1 MRSGNASLLALFV
14 LAVADPAAH
23 AGDDALRALRDQRS
37 AIDQAVGDARAP
49 AWLTPDLASTA
60 HAAGA
65 AVGAAAHDRLRAGAD
80 QSVVE
85 ACRDLGQLCGAPS
98 TASVGEPLPVTATP
112 ITGSAEKVSITV
124 LVSSSLGDAQ
134 LKDIFALAAGR
145 PDVRVAFRGV
155 AQDESLK
162 DFVRRVH
169 ALLAGLEPPPDVV
182 IDPKP
187 FRETSAEVVPLLIAS
202 GPDGEVARVAG
213 LADPAWLRA
222 QVLGGARGDLGV
234 RAPVRAVAEPDMIAE
249 IHRRLA
255 ALNLHELRDRALG
268 RFWQRAALETLPVAT
283 AWRERTVDPT
293 LVAAAAA
300 NAPDGTVLIPAG
312 ATTNPLDHLPF
323 TRRLV
328 VFDASDPRQVTLARS
343 LGNRDDGRRV
353 VYLATRSERSSAWD
367 GWTAVEDALDAP
379 VYLLTPDVRARF
391 AIERVPSLVEAR
403 DRVFVVTELPPP
415 GSG

>member
-1 MRSGNASLLALFV
+1 MRSGNASLLILFALP
-14 LAVADPAAH
+14 LAVPAT
-23 AGDDALRALRDQRS
+23 AGDDGLRALRDQRV
-37 AIDQAVGDARAP
+37 AIDQALRAAPAP
-49 AWLTPDLASTA
+49 AWLTPDPASTA
-60 HAAGA
+60 HTAGV
-65 AVGAAAHDRLRAGAD
+65 AVGAAAYDRQRAGAD
-80 QSVVE
+80 QPVGE

-98 TASVGEPLPVTATP
+98 TASVGEPLPITATP
-112 ITGSAEKVSITV
+112 ITGSAEKVRITV
-124 LVSSSLGDAQ
+124 LVSRSLGDAQ

-169 ALLAGLEPPPDVV
+169 ALLAGLEPPPELV
-182 IDPKP
+182 IDPRP
-187 FRETSAEVVPLLIAS
+187 FRDAGADIVPLLIAT
-202 GPDGEVARVAG
+202 GPAGEVARVAG
-213 LADPAWLRA
+213 LADPDWLRA
-222 QVLGGARGDLGV
+222 RIVEGARGDLGV
-234 RAPVRAVAEPDMIAE
+234 RAPVRAVTEPDMIEE

-255 ALNLHELRDRALG
+255 ALDLKELRDRALG

-283 AWRERTVDPT
+283 ERRERTVDPT
-293 LVAAAAA
+293 LVAAAAVHG
-300 NAPDGTVLIPAG
+300 PDGTVLVPAG

-328 VFDASDPRQVTLARS
+328 MFDASDPRQVTLARS
-343 LGNRDDGRRV
+343 LGRAGDGRRV
-353 VYLATRSERSSAWD
+353 VYLATRSEGASAWD

-415 GSG
+415 GPG

>member
-1 MRSGNASLLALFV
+1 MRSGSASLLILFALP
-14 LAVADPAAH
+14 LAVPAT
-23 AGDDALRALRDQRS
+23 AGDDGLRALREQRVM
-37 AIDQAVGDARAP
+37 IDQALRDAQAP
-49 AWLTPDLASTA
+49 AWLTPDPASTA

-65 AVGAAAHDRLRAGAD
+65 AVGAAAHDRQRAGAD
-80 QSVVE
+80 QPGVE

-98 TASVGEPLPVTATP
+98 TASVGEPLPITATP
-112 ITGSAEKVSITV
+112 STGSAENVRITV
-124 LVSSSLGDAQ
+124 LVSSSLGEAQ

-145 PDVRVAFRGV
+145 PGVRVAFRGV
-155 AQDESLK
+155 AKDESLK

-187 FRETSAEVVPLLIAS
+187 FRDADAQVVPLLIAT
-202 GPDGEVARVAG
+202 GLDGEVARVAG

-234 RAPVRAVAEPDMIAE
+234 RAPVRAVSEPDMVEE
-249 IHRRLA
+249 IQRRLA
-255 ALNLHELRDRALG
+255 ALDLQELRDRALG
-268 RFWQRAALETLPVAT
+268 WFWQRAALETLPVAT
-283 AWRERTVDPT
+283 ERRERTVDPT
-293 LVAAAAA
+293 LVAAAAVHG
-300 NAPDGTVLIPAG
+300 PDGTVLVPVG

-328 VFDASDPRQVTLARS
+328 VFDVSDPRQVTLARS
-343 LGNRDDGRRV
+343 LGRAADGQRV
-353 VYLATRSERSSAWD
+353 VYLATRSERASAWD

-403 DRVFVVTELPPP
+403 DRVFVVTELPP

>member
-1 MRSGNASLLALFV
+1 LTLFV
-14 LAVADPAAH
+14 LAVAAPATH
-23 AGDDALRALRDQRS
+23 AGDDDLRALRDQRI
-37 AIDQAVGDARAP
+37 AIDQALRDAQAP
-49 AWLTPDLASTA
+49 AWLTPDPAGTA

-65 AVGAAAHDRLRAGAD
+65 VAGAAAYDRLRADAD
-80 QSVVE
+80 QPGVE

-98 TASVGEPLPVTATP
+98 TASVGEPLPITATP
-112 ITGSAEKVSITV
+112 ITGPAEKVSITV

-155 AQDESLK
+155 AKDESLK

-187 FRETSAEVVPLLIAS
+187 FRNAHAEVVPLLIAT

-222 QVLGGARGDLGV
+222 QVLAGARGDLGV
-234 RAPVRAVAEPDMIAE
+234 RAPVRSVVEPDMIEE
-249 IHRRLA
+249 IQRRLA
-255 ALNLHELRDRALG
+255 ALDLKELRDRALG

-283 AWRERTVDPT
+283 ARRERTVDPT
-293 LVAAAAA
+293 LVAAAAVH
-300 NAPDGTVLIPAG
+300 APDGTVLVPAG

-328 VFDASDPRQVTLARS
+328 VFDASDPRQVALART
-343 LGNRDDGRRV
+343 LGRAGDGRRV
-353 VYLATRSERSSAWD
+353 VYLTTRSERASAWD

-391 AIERVPSLVEAR
+391 AIERVPSLVEAHG
-403 DRVFVVTELPPP
+403 RVFVVTELPPED
-415 GSG
+415 SG

>member
-1 MRSGNASLLALFV
+1 MRSGSASLLILFALP
-14 LAVADPAAH
+14 LAVPAT
-23 AGDDALRALRDQRS
+23 AGDDGLRALRDQRV
-37 AIDQAVGDARAP
+37 AIDQALRAAQAP
-49 AWLTPDLASTA
+49 AWLTPDPEGTA

-65 AVGAAAHDRLRAGAD
+65 TVGAAAHDRLRAGAEVP
-80 QSVVE
+80 VVD
-85 ACRDLGQLCGAPS
+85 ACRDLGQLCGS
-98 TASVGEPLPVTATP
+98 SVTAP
-112 ITGSAEKVSITV
+112 AIDRPPADPSAAAGSEDTLSITV
-124 LVSSSLGDAQ
+124 LVSRSLGDAQ
-134 LKDIFALAAGR
+134 LKDIFALAAGQHG
-145 PDVRVAFRGV
+145 VRVAFRGV

-187 FRETSAEVVPLLIAS
+187 FREAHAEVVPLLIAT

-222 QVLGGARGDLGV
+222 QLRAGARGDLGV
-234 RAPVRAVAEPDMIAE
+234 RAPVRAVAEPDMIEE

-255 ALNLHELRDRALG
+255 ALDLAELRDRALG

-283 AWRERTVDPT
+283 ERRERTIDPT
-293 LVAAAAA
+293 LVAAAAVHA
-300 NAPDGTVLIPAG
+300 TDGTVLVPAG

-328 VFDASDPRQVTLARS
+328 VFDASDPRQVTLART
-343 LGNRDDGRRV
+343 LGRAGDGRRV

-415 GSG
+415 GSR

>member
-1 MRSGNASLLALFV
+1 MRSGSASLLILFALP
-14 LAVADPAAH
+14 LAVPAT
-23 AGDDALRALRDQRS
+23 AGDDGLRALRDQRVT
-37 AIDQAVGDARAP
+37 IDQGLRDAPAP
-49 AWLTPDLASTA
+49 AWLTPDPAGPA

-65 AVGAAAHDRLRAGAD
+65 AVGAAAHDRLRVGAD
-80 QSVVE
+80 QPVVE
-85 ACRDLGQLCGAPS
+85 ACRDLGQLCGS
-98 TASVGEPLPVTATP
+98 SVTAPAMDRPPTDP
-112 ITGSAEKVSITV
+112 PGAARSEDTMSITV

-169 ALLAGLEPPPDVV
+169 ALLAGLEAPPTVV
-182 IDPKP
+182 IDPTL
-187 FRETSAEVVPLLIAS
+187 FREAHAEVVPLLIAF

-213 LADPAWLRA
+213 LADPDWLRTH
-222 QVLGGARGDLGV
+222 VRGGARGDLGV
-234 RAPVRAVAEPDMIAE
+234 RAPVRAVVEPDLIEE

-255 ALNLHELRDRALG
+255 ALDLKELRDRALG
-268 RFWQRAALETLPVAT
+268 RFWQRAALETLPVAIER
-283 AWRERTVDPT
+283 RERTVDPT
-293 LVAAAAA
+293 LVAAAAVH
-300 NAPDGTVLIPAG
+300 APDGTVLVPAG

-328 VFDASDPRQVTLARS
+328 VFDASDPRQVSLAKTLGRA
-343 LGNRDDGRRV
+343 GDGQRV

-367 GWTAVEDALDAP
+367 GWAGVEAALDAP

-403 DRVFVVTELPPP
+403 DRVFVVTELPPHD
-415 GSG
+415 SG